1 MKKIDATRV
10 PFVKFL
16 GIARCAPPASDS
28 LMLPEAEHYANHL
41 NTVHASAQF
50 ALGEATSGAY
60 LLQRFE
66 DLAVTKTFIAVVRKA
81 EVKFKQPARG
91 TVKGTASVTEPVV
104 SRTLTSVATK
114 GWALIPVLVQVMDSR
129 DSITMTATYEW
140 FIKEVAP
147 APAPRPKP
155 CAITRN
161 HNPYHGA
168 DHYARTPELQHPA

>member
-1 MKKIDATRV
+1 MLSGTSALWCAHGTLRDIGRSIAMKKIEATNV

-16 GIARCAPPASDS
+16 GIARCAPPANAL

-60 LLQRFE
+60 LLQCFE
-66 DLAVTKTFIAVVRKA
+66 HLAGTKTFIAVVRKA

-91 TVKGTASVTEPVV
+91 AIKGSANITEPVA
-104 SRTLTSVATK
+104 SRTVTFLETK
-114 GWALIPVLVQVMDSR
+114 GWALIPVLVHVTDSH

-140 FIKEVAP
+140 FIKTVE
-147 APAPRPKP
+147 
-155 CAITRN
+155 T
-161 HNPYHGA
+161 
-168 DHYARTPELQHPA
+168 